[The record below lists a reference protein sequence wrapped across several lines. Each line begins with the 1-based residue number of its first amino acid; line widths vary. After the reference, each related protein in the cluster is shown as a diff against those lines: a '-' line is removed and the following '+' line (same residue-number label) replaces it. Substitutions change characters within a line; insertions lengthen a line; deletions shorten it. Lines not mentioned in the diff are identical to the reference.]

1 VAQHRAAGRRRLRGH
16 RRGPPGPT
24 GDSGLSATD
33 TYDIVRDGLDLH
45 ALMAAL
51 GHERCAVVVAVT
63 TGQLPVLVLGPTISS
78 A

>member
-1 VAQHRAAGRRRLRGH
+1 
-16 RRGPPGPT
+16 
-24 GDSGLSATD
+24 
-33 TYDIVRDGLDLH
+33 
-45 ALMAAL
+45 MAAL